1 MATREGPLEQ
11 VTKRRERLREM
22 VEGRP
27 YAQQVIQME
36 ILYDMA
42 SMLSKMVPSLNR
54 MAESLDEAA
63 ERLVR
68 IQNALEAEHP
78 KGFLDG
84 PTNHLQITDAI
95 HEYVTPHVW
104 LSLYAYNYGPN
115 TVFIQTN
122 DRSLQFYEV
131 QKNEDMNADFKTPT
145 ITRVFLKCA
154 KGETAEVKL
163 LGKW

>member
-1 MATREGPLEQ
+1 MSIPRKRLEELARGKEQ
-11 VTKRRERLREM
+11 LREII
-22 VEGRP
+22 EGRP
-27 YAQQVIQME
+27 YAQQVIQTE
-36 ILYDMA
+36 ILYDLAGMT
-42 SMLSKMVPSLNR
+42 KKI
-54 MAESLDEAA
+54 LDEQIEST

-84 PTNHLQITDAI
+84 PTNHLQITDEI

-145 ITRVFLKCA
+145 ISRVFLKCA
-154 KGETAEVKL
+154 QGETAEVKL